1 MVDVAQL
8 VEPRIVIP
16 AVAGSSPVVHPTFDD
31 GCESSSALLEKGFL
45 GPLAQLVEQ
54 LTLNQLVVGSIPTR
68 PTISFIQ
75 FNKLRAFQNAPNSCL
90 GNKTRVVQ
98 FEWGKLVAS
107 SQRPHDLGLAAIYP
121 FGDFGVCMTEQLSC
135 AF

>member
-16 AVAGSSPVVHPTFDD
+16 AVAGSSPVVHPTPLRRVVRERFI
-31 GCESSSALLEKGFL
+31 

-68 PTISFIQ
+68 PTISLKN
-75 FNKLRAFQNAPNSCL
+75 NKFLALCPKNPKSSPIDQN
-90 GNKTRVVQ
+90 
-98 FEWGKLVAS
+98 F
-107 SQRPHDLGLAAIYP
+107 PHSIRSL
-121 FGDFGVCMTEQLSC
+121 
-135 AF
+135 

>member
-16 AVAGSSPVVHPTFDD
+16 AVAGSSPVVHPTSRRGERI
-31 GCESSSALLEKGFL
+31 GCSWWNRFI

-68 PTISFIQ
+68 PTIYPIA
-75 FNKLRAFQNAPNSCL
+75 LRRPSAACSSLQLEHYGAQSH
-90 GNKTRVVQ
+90 
-98 FEWGKLVAS
+98 GK
-107 SQRPHDLGLAAIYP
+107 
-121 FGDFGVCMTEQLSC
+121 E
-135 AF
+135 